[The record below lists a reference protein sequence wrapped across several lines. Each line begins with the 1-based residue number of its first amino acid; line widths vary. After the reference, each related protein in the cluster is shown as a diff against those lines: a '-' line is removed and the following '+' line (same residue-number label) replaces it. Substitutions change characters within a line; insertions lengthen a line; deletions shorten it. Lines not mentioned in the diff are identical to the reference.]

1 MTTNNMTP
9 DVNRVELRGRL
20 ARDPEIRYTAGGKT
34 VCSFSIAVA
43 VRATHVEYVRCT
55 AWESLAETI
64 GALRKGAAINVEG
77 RLQTRSWDDQAT
89 NTKKYIT
96 EVVVDSAMPGS
107 DNPFPRPREERT
119 SGVAMAKAVLSPGKK
134 HDLSRPIDNS
144 DIPF

>member
-64 GALRKGAAINVEG
+64 GALRQPV
-77 RLQTRSWDDQAT
+77 SS
-89 NTKKYIT
+89 TKRR
-96 EVVVDSAMPGS
+96 AQ
-107 DNPFPRPREERT
+107 ERCRN
-119 SGVAMAKAVLSPGKK
+119 GKSCS
-134 HDLSRPIDNS
+134 LPWQEA
-144 DIPF
+144 